1 MTDKKLESLD
11 FTTGILTLIF
21 TFFGGVLFAF
31 SYSTS
36 YYTFG
41 TGASGIIM
49 AFIVLAVVCSALDL
63 IFTKINPDA
72 FWVKLLTF
80 GTIGFLAA
88 SAILLIGDRVEGI
101 GNTIITDYDAGHGG
115 EEAIYYSIA
124 SAVMLLIA
132 MVLNIIGAFS
142 GKAVVE
148 VEKLVKKKLIS
159 VIASAVCGC
168 VVMVALFSVMGTG
181 SGAAGG
187 SGTAG
192 AGEGDVYTISYNQNN
207 NNIENLPEYQFLTG
221 SCSGLVKADSRFYVD
236 VTLTLF
242 EDGTY
247 NIYSDAYVIEQGKRA
262 EVGDSTGLGLVFTMN
277 ANGTYTDNGDGTVTT
292 SVAESATFEMETDT
306 YSVQMK
312 PMLNMKIGDSEEDGV
327 YTSDEYGA
335 DVLDLIPETI
345 FVLEDGAIVSWDYA
359 NPEDAKEAEEEAE
372 NADSEDASSEEADG
386 EEADSSE
393 DLEEGDAGEEEG
405 EPAVTLSGT
414 FDSSDGATTITFNED
429 GTYVFAFPEHNIEDP
444 GTYTYDGTTLVITN
458 ANGQEIT
465 AEGSPLTF
473 TYVSS
478 LSEQLTGEFSV
489 TP

>member
-11 FTTGILTLIF
+11 FTSGILTLIF
-21 TFFGGVLFAF
+21 TFFGGVLFAL

-49 AFIVLAVVCSALDL
+49 TLIVLAVVCSALDL

-72 FWVKLLTF
+72 LWVKFLTF

-101 GNTIITDYDAGHGG
+101 GNTIVTDYDAGHGG

-124 SAVMLLIA
+124 AAIMFLIA
-132 MVLNIIGAFS
+132 MILNIIGAFS

-148 VEKLVKKKLIS
+148 VEKLLKKKLIS

-181 SGAAGG
+181 SGSADGAAA
-187 SGTAG
+187 T
-192 AGEGDVYTISYNQNN
+192 GEGTVYTISYNQNN
-207 NNIENLPEYQFLTG
+207 NNIEDFPEYQFLTG

-262 EVGDSTGLGLVFTMN
+262 EVGDATGLGLVFTMD
-277 ANGTYTDNGDGTVTT
+277 AKGTYTDNGDGTVTT
-292 SVAESATFEMETDT
+292 SEAESATFEMETDT

-335 DVLDLIPETI
+335 DVL
-345 FVLEDGAIVSWDYA
+345 
-359 NPEDAKEAEEEAE
+359 
-372 NADSEDASSEEADG
+372 
-386 EEADSSE
+386 
-393 DLEEGDAGEEEG
+393 
-405 EPAVTLSGT
+405 
-414 FDSSDGATTITFNED
+414 
-429 GTYVFAFPEHNIEDP
+429 
-444 GTYTYDGTTLVITN
+444 
-458 ANGQEIT
+458 
-465 AEGSPLTF
+465 
-473 TYVSS
+473 
-478 LSEQLTGEFSV
+478 
-489 TP
+489 